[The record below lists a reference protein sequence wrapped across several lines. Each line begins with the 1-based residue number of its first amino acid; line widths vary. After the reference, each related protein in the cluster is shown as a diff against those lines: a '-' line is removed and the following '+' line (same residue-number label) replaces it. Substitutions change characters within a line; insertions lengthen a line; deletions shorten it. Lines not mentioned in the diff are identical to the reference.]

1 MIRESATRILH
12 VTLFVLL
19 VTAFAL
25 SANISSEIAQQ
36 FEQRADSLCA
46 RGDTVRLDSLVAGE
60 RFLAYRLVREMLER
74 YFDTGDERALH
85 DVNCLATAIDRNFG
99 DGFYSQQVAKYRD
112 WRGRLREGRS
122 EAKRRFGEAILSL
135 GASAND
141 SLTGLFESVAGQFLS
156 LGDSAATVR
165 AQQYAGSALS
175 QPASDKRAL
184 QTLSSSLA
192 IAQAI
197 GDLDGT
203 ARSLNLLGCAYQRS
217 GYSLRAGAYF
227 DSARV
232 IRTTLQDDR
241 GLADCLSNISAVYLS
256 LDQLPESYR
265 FAAEALRIRRQ
276 IGDTAYIC
284 QSLLNMITAFRDDR
298 TPDEVESWLEE
309 ARVLAITLNDDL
321 LRARFLQAEGMFA
334 EDNGEIDSAITY
346 YDSALAI
353 PATGDNARLAV
364 SLLTNLAI
372 VHSTRGDYEGALKC
386 YVQALDR
393 SQSAGN
399 QGALASVL
407 HNIGTVYQQL
417 GDATTAVKYFQ
428 RSLDIRRQLVLPNEM
443 VETLSS
449 LGEIY
454 ITANDVPTASEYFR
468 QAADIARA
476 YDNPRLLANSL
487 MAQAQLDQQ
496 RRDYSAAMT
505 KLDSAITIFQR
516 QSNTQRVFDVQIIR
530 TDYARLNRDFAEAD
544 QYLASAKQL
553 LQSRRSYAN
562 LQRCEIEAGMIWY
575 DRGELDSAYS
585 YLARVV
591 DRFEQSRRNIPDLEL
606 RAFQKGS
613 NRYLYET
620 LITILAAKYEQSR
633 QSALLDSLVRYAEL
647 AKSRSL
653 LEALNRS
660 HSDAVS
666 RIPAGLRKQERR
678 VLAQIERTENEFN
691 ESLPPTKRDAWQN
704 HIAELEAA
712 LADVRLRQSLADSRA
727 SRSLQPQPPSI
738 SELKARLSDNHTVVL
753 DYLLAPDQ
761 SFLIAIDREGVFLNK
776 LPSRA
781 LLTEQFANY
790 AALLQRSA
798 REESL
803 IDSLRN
809 AAETLAKAVFGPFFD
824 KLSSYDRLYI
834 LADGALSLLP
844 FEALVCDGKYVIERS
859 QVTYIPA
866 LQLLAGA
873 SQNSAPAQP
882 HLLMIADPM
891 PSDKLRPLPYSL
903 KEAQW
908 ISELFPA
915 DRCRILAGKEAAR
928 SVLMSPEISQY
939 NFIHFATHST
949 VNCDDPLRSRIW
961 LSPDTTA
968 DSSDYLSLRDVM
980 QLSLTADLIVLSSC
994 ESGGGRFQ
1002 LGEGIDGFVRGFMS
1016 AGCRNVVVSL
1026 WDVEDFASAIFMKE
1040 FYRNLRFGYASALR
1054 QAKLSML
1061 NSPRLRLRHPF
1072 YWAPFV
1078 FVEGN

>member
-1 MIRESATRILH
+1 VIRESITRIFH
-12 VTLFVLL
+12 VTPFLL
-19 VTAFAL
+19 LGMAFAL
-25 SANISSEIAQQ
+25 YANMSSGADQQ

-46 RGDTVRLDSLVAGE
+46 LGDTVQLDSLVAVE
-60 RFLAYRLVREMLER
+60 RFSAYKLVRETLER
-74 YFDTGDERALH
+74 YFDTGDEQALR
-85 DVNCLATAIDRNFG
+85 VINWTAFAIDRNFG
-99 DGFYSQQVAKYRD
+99 DRFYLRQVTKYRA
-112 WRGRLREGRS
+112 WRQQSRERRS
-122 EAKRRFGEAILSL
+122 EAKQHFSEAILSL
-135 GASAND
+135 GTIAND
-141 SLTGLFESVAGQFLS
+141 SLTGLFESVTDQFLS
-156 LGDSAATVR
+156 LGDSAAAVR
-165 AQQYAGSALS
+165 TQQYAGSALS

-184 QTLSSSLA
+184 QTLSLSLA
-192 IAQAI
+192 IARTI
-197 GDLDGT
+197 GDLDGV
-203 ARSLNLLGCAYQRS
+203 ARSLNLIGGAYQRS

-232 IRTTLQDDR
+232 IRTTLQDDK

-276 IGDTAYIC
+276 IGDTMYIC
-284 QSLLNMITAFRDDR
+284 QSLLNMISAFQHDR
-298 TPDEVESWLEE
+298 PPDEVESWLKE
-309 ARVLAITLNDDL
+309 ARTLATALDNEL
-321 LRARFLQAEGMFA
+321 LRARLLQAEGMFA

-364 SLLTNLAI
+364 SLLTNLA
-372 VHSTRGDYEGALKC
+372 VVYSTQGDYESALKC
-386 YVQALDR
+386 HVQALDR
-393 SQSAGN
+393 AQSAGN
-399 QGALASVL
+399 QGALAGVL

-417 GDATTAVKYFQ
+417 GDATTAVMYFQ
-428 RSLDIRRQLVLPNEM
+428 RSLDIRRQLALPNEM

-454 ITANDVPTASEYFR
+454 VTANDLPTASEYFR
-468 QAADIARA
+468 QAADIASA

-487 MAQAQLDQQ
+487 MAQAQLDQL
-496 RRDYSAAMT
+496 RRDYSGAMAV
-505 KLDSAITIFQR
+505 LDSAMTIYQR
-516 QSNTQRVFDVQIIR
+516 QSDAQRVFNVQIIR
-530 TDYARLNRDFAEAD
+530 SDYARLNRDFARAD
-544 QYLASAKQL
+544 AYLASARQF

-562 LQRCEIEAGMIWY
+562 LQRCEIEAGIIWY

-591 DRFEQSRRNIPDLEL
+591 DRLEQSRRSIPDLEL

-613 NRYLYET
+613 NRYLYEK
-620 LITILAAKYEQSR
+620 LVAILAEKYERTR
-633 QSALLDSLVRYAEL
+633 QSAMLNSLVRYAEL

-653 LEALNRS
+653 LETLDNS
-660 HSDAVS
+660 QGGVMS
-666 RIPAGLRKQERR
+666 RIPTGLRKQEQT
-678 VLAQIERTENEFN
+678 LLTQIERTEDEFN
-691 ESLPPTKRDAWQN
+691 DSLPPKRRDALQN
-704 HIAELEAA
+704 HIAELDAA

-727 SRSLQPQPPSI
+727 NRLLQPQPPSV
-738 SELKARLSDNHTVVL
+738 SEVQARLSDNHTVVL

-761 SFLIAIDREGVFLNK
+761 SFLIAITREGAFLYK
-776 LPSRA
+776 LPSRS

-790 AALLQRSA
+790 SALLQRSA

-809 AAETLAKAVFGPFFD
+809 AAETLTKVVFGPFFD
-824 KLSSYDRLYI
+824 KMSRYDRLYI
-834 LADGALSLLP
+834 SADGALSLLP
-844 FEALVCDGKYVIERS
+844 FEALICEGMYVIERS
-859 QVTYIPA
+859 QVAYIPA
-866 LQLLAGA
+866 LQLLAE
-873 SQNSAPAQP
+873 SSVNSVPAQP
-882 HLLMIADPM
+882 RLLMIADPM

-915 DRCRILAGKEAAR
+915 DRCKTLTGRNAAR

-949 VNCDDPLRSRIW
+949 VDRDDPLRSRIW

-968 DSSDYLSLRDVM
+968 DSKDYLSLRDVM
-980 QLSLTADLIVLSSC
+980 QLTLPADLIVLSSC
-994 ESGGGRFQ
+994 ESGGGRFL
-1002 LGEGIDGFVRGFMS
+1002 LGEGIEGFVRGFMS

-1040 FYRNLRFGYASALR
+1040 FYRNLRSGYASALR

-1078 FVEGN
+1078 FIEGN